1 MSRWFPENIIGYQ
14 KPKVADTDLSSW
26 RMVSNMVLEQL
37 EPTVVWEIFENLL
50 VQTPRESKKE
60 DRIRKSIKN
69 WVKEQSDTKDVELTI
84 YEDDVGNIL
93 IKKPPTDDI
102 QDAPALLLQGH
113 MDMVAET
120 DRPEGFDFGTQPI
133 PARIQENGKWVDAD
147 GTTLGADNGI
157 GVALALALLIKENLS
172 HGPLEVLLTVDE
184 ETGLTG
190 AFELDLDQL
199 PIESKLMINIDTEDM
214 YHITIGAAGGGNTRL
229 TRELS
234 FEDTDDKWQ
243 HIEMKISGLLGG
255 HSGVDIHLPRAN
267 ANKLVARILSAIIEE
282 VPIRLTRWNGGSK
295 HNAITRD
302 SAVVFA
308 IKSDDQQKAVSVFQE
323 QKNRILSYYH
333 EEEDPLEPN
342 IAISWEKCDGAEA
355 IGIEK
360 SKTIIQTSH
369 AIPHGPIRFSPAIE
383 GLVELSNNFAVVSTD
398 EEELLFHL
406 SSRSNIDSELDI
418 LRRRLADLAHLGEW
432 KVEREQAYP
441 GWTPKPRS
449 PFLKFVKEKYAD
461 VTGEDI
467 IIEAVHAGL
476 ECGLIGAKIPNMQTV
491 SIGPTIE
498 NPHTPDERVRIDD
511 VAETYEVL
519 QAIVEDLPEM

>member
-1 MSRWFPENIIGYQ
+1 
-14 KPKVADTDLSSW
+14 
-26 RMVSNMVLEQL
+26 MVLEQL
-37 EPTVVWEIFENLL
+37 EPTVVWEIFENIL
-50 VQTPRESKKE
+50 VQTPRESKNEGK
-60 DRIRKSIKN
+60 IRESIKN
-69 WVKEQSDTKDVELTI
+69 WVKEQSDRKDIELSI

-93 IKKPPTDDI
+93 IKKPPTDDMR
-102 QDAPALLLQGH
+102 DAPPLLLQGH

-120 DRPEGFDFGTQPI
+120 DRLGGFDFDTKPI
-133 PARIQENGKWVDAD
+133 PARIQENGEWVDAD

-157 GVALALALLIKENLS
+157 GVALALALLIEEDFS

-190 AFELDLDQL
+190 AFGLDVDQL

-214 YHITIGAAGGGNTRL
+214 YHITIGAAGGGNTKL
-229 TRELS
+229 TRELN
-234 FEDTDDKWQ
+234 FEETDDTWQ
-243 HIEMKISGLLGG
+243 YIEMKISGLLGG

-267 ANKLVARILSAIIEE
+267 ANKLIARILSAIIQE
-282 VPIRLTRWNGGSK
+282 VPIRLSRWNGGSK

-302 SAVVFA
+302 SSVVFA
-308 IKSDDQQKAVSVFQE
+308 IKSGDQEEAASVYEE

-342 IAISWEKCDGAEA
+342 IAISWDECEGAEA
-355 IGIEK
+355 IGIEE
-360 SKTIIQTSH
+360 SKTIIQTAH

-383 GLVELSNNFAVVSTD
+383 GLVELSNNFAIVSTD
-398 EEELLFHL
+398 EKGVLFHL
-406 SSRSNIDSELDI
+406 SSRSNIDSELDA
-418 LRRRLADLAHLGEW
+418 LRRRLTNLGHLGEW
-432 KVEREQAYP
+432 EVEREQAYP
-441 GWTPKPRS
+441 GWTPKPKS

-519 QAIVEDLPEM
+519 QAIVQDLPEM